1 MTFTEA
7 VKHVLNNYARFSG
20 RATRPEYW
28 WYSLFTMLLQ
38 IGFIALAIMISQT
51 FSLISMVV
59 MLALLVPSLA
69 VTVRRL
75 HDANYSG
82 WWLLL
87 VLIPL
92 GFIVVLVFA
101 VLPGTQGPNRFG
113 DPHPA
118 DATQGDLKPAQIG

>member
-7 VKHVLNNYARFSG
+7 VKHVLNNYARFTG

-38 IGFIALAIMISQT
+38 IGFFALSLMISQT
-51 FSLISMVV
+51 FSLISLVV

-69 VTVRRL
+69 VAVRRL

-87 VLIPL
+87 ALIPL
-92 GFIVVLVFA
+92 GVIVIIVFA
-101 VLPGTQGPNRFG
+101 ALPGTQGPNRFG
-113 DPHPA
+113 DPHPD
-118 DATQGDLKPAQIG
+118 DATQGNQKPVQIS